1 MDTMK
6 PNVDLLHSVWDK
18 SREFV
23 SKKEIAL
30 DGLKLDELTN
40 SIFTNGPFY
49 YFIIDF
55 FEMKINYMSPS
66 IKDIH
71 GFDPETVVFQNIL
84 DETHPDDMMF
94 VARAEAAAWDLIF
107 NKIDRSLNKK
117 YKVSYCFRLKT
128 SDGTYQLFHHQCM
141 ILSTDENGNVSKA
154 LNIHTNINHLT
165 TQNNYKVSAIGMFGE
180 PSYMDISL
188 IPGEESFLSS
198 RQMLFTKRETEVIK
212 LLAIG
217 LTSTEIAD
225 KLCISINTVNT
236 HRKNIIQKSNCK
248 SVAQLI
254 IKCITEG
261 VIQQ

>member
-1 MDTMK
+1 MK
-6 PNVDLLHSVWDK
+6 PNVDLLHAVWDK

-23 SKKEIAL
+23 SKKETELAEL
-30 DGLKLDELTN
+30 DLNELTN

-55 FEMKINYMSPS
+55 SKMKINYISPS
-66 IKDIH
+66 VKDIH
-71 GFDPETVVFQNIL
+71 GFDPDKVVLQDIL
-84 DETHPDDMMF
+84 NEIHPDDMAF
-94 VARAEAAAWDLIF
+94 VSKAEDAVWDLIF
-107 NKIDRSLNKK
+107 NKINSASNKK

-128 SDGTYQLFHHQCM
+128 SDGTYQLFHHQSM
-141 ILSTDENGNVSKA
+141 ILTTDENGKIGKA
-154 LNIHTNINHLT
+154 LNIHTNINHIT
-165 TQNNYKVSAIGMFGE
+165 TQNTNKVSAIGMFGE

-188 IPGEESFLSS
+188 VPGEENVLSS
-198 RQMLFTKRETEVIK
+198 QQMLLTKREIEVVK
-212 LLAIG
+212 LLTAG
-217 LTSTEIAD
+217 LTSVEIAD

-261 VIQQ
+261 VIHQ